1 MQPHIVS
8 QGNQKSFKYSAEEI
22 GPSEEYEKKKHLYN
36 EIYFKKAIAS
46 AILFRKA
53 DTYINNSDWFV
64 TGGYKSFI
72 VTYTLAKIVQSLPS
86 NLELDYLEIWRKQ
99 DLDLIYKIEIQRIG
113 KFIDEFIKD
122 SEGIIVSEYC
132 KKEST
137 WNKLKKI
144 DIKLSN
150 DFLRICK
157 SKEEIKNIEETAKKE
172 KKTEDKMLGE
182 MEIAQL
188 GSDYWSN
195 LLEQGIKNKL
205 LSEKDISLIN
215 VAIKSY
221 PLPSPAQ
228 AKLILAIRLRL
239 KNEGLKDV

>member
-1 MQPHIVS
+1 
-8 QGNQKSFKYSAEEI
+8 
-22 GPSEEYEKKKHLYN
+22 
-36 EIYFKKAIAS
+36 
-46 AILFRKA
+46 
-53 DTYINNSDWFV
+53 
-64 TGGYKSFI
+64 
-72 VTYTLAKIVQSLPS
+72 
-86 NLELDYLEIWRKQ
+86 
-99 DLDLIYKIEIQRIG
+99 
-113 KFIDEFIKD
+113 
-122 SEGIIVSEYC
+122 
-132 KKEST
+132 
-137 WNKLKKI
+137 
-144 DIKLSN
+144 
-150 DFLRICK
+150 
-157 SKEEIKNIEETAKKE
+157 
-172 KKTEDKMLGE
+172 MLGE